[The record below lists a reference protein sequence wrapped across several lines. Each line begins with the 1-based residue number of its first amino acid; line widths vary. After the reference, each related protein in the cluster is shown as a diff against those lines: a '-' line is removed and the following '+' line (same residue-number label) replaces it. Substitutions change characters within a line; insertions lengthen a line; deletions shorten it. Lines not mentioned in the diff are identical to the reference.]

1 MQLGLRQTRVW
12 ETLPNRKYTDYLC
25 VPKRRLCCGLH
36 NSEEKFVNRKRSAL
50 SLGSLQILM
59 FLMVIFVPSCNN
71 RLTTLKKMRN
81 SERNSAMFL
90 RTNYAIYI
98 SVEVNWGLGRNSMF
112 RNLLIRYWHSK
123 NKLIEN
129 WKQLP
134 NSQWNYNIWWAK
146 NSRWFFFHCLYNF
159 TSLAF

>member
-1 MQLGLRQTRVW
+1 MHCHLDHYKYLRFLWPFLYLHVI
-12 ETLPNRKYTDYLC
+12 TDWQ
-25 VPKRRLCCGLH
+25 P
-36 NSEEKFVNRKRSAL
+36 
-50 SLGSLQILM
+50 
-59 FLMVIFVPSCNN
+59 
-71 RLTTLKKMRN
+71 LKKLRN
-81 SERNSAMFL
+81 SERNSAIFL

-123 NKLIEN
+123 KKLIEN

-146 NSRWFFFHCLYNF
+146 NSRWFFFFIVYTISRRWLFKTMEGQQRIKKN
-159 TSLAF
+159 